1 MKRFLS
7 VLLCGIVA
15 TYWGYAY
22 SPKDLRF
29 YSDQDT
35 IKINNLL
42 SQAKDKKMKLVSET
56 MLFFANSFIDTPYV
70 AHTLES
76 DDHKEYLTINVSQ
89 FDCSTF
95 VETVLALSQCYFE
108 DKTSWRDYAEML
120 EEIRYHNG
128 QIDGYALRLHYFSSW
143 IIENIARGN
152 IQDKTL
158 DISSVIYSV
167 KTLDFMSKHTD
178 LYAALSDPQ
187 ILQKIQSTEIG
198 YHSHRIPY
206 IKKGDISNKDF
217 LRVVKDGDIVA
228 ITTKVDGLD
237 VSHVGIVKMVDGVP
251 HLLHASSAGKKVL
264 LSSEDLKEYVRRN
277 QMSTGVRLLR
287 LKRKY

>member
-7 VLLCGIVA
+7 ILLCTIMV
-15 TYWGYAY
+15 TSLGYAY
-22 SPKDLRF
+22 SPNDLRF

-42 SQAKDKKMKLVSET
+42 TQARERKFKLVSET
-56 MLFFANSFIDTPYV
+56 MLFFANSFLDTPYV

-89 FDCSTF
+89 FDCTTF
-95 VETVLALSQCYFE
+95 VESVLALSQCYFE
-108 DKTSWRDYAEML
+108 DNTSWRDYAAML

-128 QIDGYALRLHYFSSW
+128 QIDGYASRLHYFSSW

-152 IQDKTL
+152 VQDKTP

-167 KTLDFMSKHTD
+167 KTLNFMSKHSD
-178 LYAALSDPQ
+178 KYPALSDPNV
-187 ILQKIQSTEIG
+187 LQKIEALEVG

-237 VSHVGIVKMVDGVP
+237 VSHVGIIQYVDGVP

-277 QMSTGVRLLR
+277 QMSTGVRVLR